1 MTGWYRRFGATSR
14 FYVRQTT
21 TQTSHCN
28 DLHQT
33 SPCSLLCFV
42 SGKSRVQVPTGTQ
55 TTLTTL
61 VPLTQHNTIQ
71 LGHTASLLTPQI
83 PRHKSDSSVSTV
95 TRQSWFDCRRR
106 EKTLL
111 LETFRQGLGLP
122 SGQQTGHLDHL
133 PRGLSSQ
140 SLKLHNHLHVIRYD
154 TPRIT
159 TCTTQSFFMAQKT
172 ALSQL
177 NP

>member
-1 MTGWYRRFGATSR
+1 MSGWYRRFGATSR

-61 VPLTQHNTIQ
+61 VPLTQHNTTGPHRFTPHPSNTKTQIGQ
-71 LGHTASLLTPQI
+71 LSQYSDQAIVVPLLAQGE
-83 PRHKSDSSVSTV
+83 DS
-95 TRQSWFDCRRR
+95 
-106 EKTLL
+106 
-111 LETFRQGLGLP
+111 
-122 SGQQTGHLDHL
+122 GHLDHL
-133 PRGLSSQ
+133 PRGLSSH

-172 ALSQL
+172 VLSQL